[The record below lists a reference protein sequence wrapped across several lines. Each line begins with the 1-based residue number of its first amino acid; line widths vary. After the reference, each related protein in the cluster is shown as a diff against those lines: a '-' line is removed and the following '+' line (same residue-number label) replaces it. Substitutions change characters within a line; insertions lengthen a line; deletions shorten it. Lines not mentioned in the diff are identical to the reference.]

1 MTLPSLLFALV
12 LASLCGVLFH
22 VLRGGTGWCLLLY
35 LGGSAL
41 GFAFGQLISAWR
53 GWNLFTF
60 GALDIGMGVI
70 GSFLF
75 LLLGEWLSR
84 FETKQ

>member
-22 VLRGGTGWCLLLY
+22 VLRGGTGLRLLFHMGL
-35 LGGSAL
+35 SAL
-41 GFAFGQLISAWR
+41 GFALGQLISTWR
-53 GWNLFTF
+53 GWNLFPF
-60 GALDIGMGVI
+60 GALDIGMGIV
-70 GSFLF
+70 GSVLF

-84 FETKQ
+84 FDGKQ